1 MALGRRRLIKIC
13 GKYMAQMRVKNGGS
27 CSKVL
32 ACNDMLL
39 KVSKCRLLIVDDDEV
54 NRALLHFLLQS
65 FDCITA
71 DAING
76 AEAMRQLNLGKNI
89 PTIMLLDLN
98 MPIMDG
104 YEVIKAI
111 KDNKEA
117 YPLTRIIVISATS
130 YQNFIKKE
138 DPRHISGYIQKPI
151 NKAKLLELLT
161 DAANEVIQLQQL
173 KIK

>member
-1 MALGRRRLIKIC
+1 MALNMG
-13 GKYMAQMRVKNGGS
+13 KNGAWS
-27 CSKVL
+27 TKVL
-32 ACNDMLL
+32 ACYDMPL

-76 AEAMRQLNLGKNI
+76 EEAMRQLNLGKNI

-104 YEVIKAI
+104 YAVIKAI
-111 KDNKEA
+111 TNNKEA
-117 YPLTRIIVISATS
+117 YPFTRIIVVSASS
-130 YQNFIKKE
+130 YEHFIKRE
-138 DPRHISGYIQKPI
+138 DASSISGYIQKPI
-151 NKAKLLELLT
+151 DKNKLLALLAST
-161 DAANEVIQLQQL
+161 ATEVIEQQQL
-173 KIK
+173 KVR

>member
-1 MALGRRRLIKIC
+1 MT
-13 GKYMAQMRVKNGGS
+13 QMRGENGRLTT
-27 CSKVL
+27 KML
-32 ACNDMLL
+32 ACQDMPL

-111 KDNKEA
+111 KNNKEA

-138 DPRHISGYIQKPI
+138 DPCHISGYIQKPI

-161 DAANEVIQLQQL
+161 EAANEVTQLQQL

>member
-1 MALGRRRLIKIC
+1 MINKSDILNA
-13 GKYMAQMRVKNGGS
+13 N
-27 CSKVL
+27 
-32 ACNDMLL
+32 
-39 KVSKCRLLIVDDDEV
+39 LLIVDDQYGNVLLLEKILSGAGYTSITSTQNSSEV
-54 NRALLHFLLQS
+54 YELHH
-65 FDCITA
+65 
-71 DAING
+71 
-76 AEAMRQLNLGKNI
+76 KNHYDLI
-89 PTIMLLDLN
+89 ILDLH

-138 DPRHISGYIQKPI
+138 DPCHISGYIQKPI

-161 DAANEVIQLQQL
+161 EAAIEVTQLQQL

>member
-1 MALGRRRLIKIC
+1 
-13 GKYMAQMRVKNGGS
+13 
-27 CSKVL
+27 
-32 ACNDMLL
+32 MLL

-71 DAING
+71 DAVNG
-76 AEAMRQLNLGKNI
+76 VEAMKQLNLGKNI

-104 YEVIKAI
+104 YEVINAI
-111 KDNKEA
+111 KNNKEV

-130 YQNFIKKE
+130 YQNFTKKE
-138 DPRHISGYIQKPI
+138 DPCHISGYIQKPI

-161 DAANEVIQLQQL
+161 DAANEVTCLQQL

>member
-1 MALGRRRLIKIC
+1 
-13 GKYMAQMRVKNGGS
+13 
-27 CSKVL
+27 
-32 ACNDMLL
+32 
-39 KVSKCRLLIVDDDEV
+39 
-54 NRALLHFLLQS
+54 LLQS

-89 PTIMLLDLN
+89 PTIILLDLN

-111 KDNKEA
+111 KNNKET

-130 YQNFIKKE
+130 YQNFTKRE
-138 DPRHISGYIQKPI
+138 DPSHISGYIQKPI
-151 NKAKLLELLT
+151 DKTKLLELLT
-161 DAANEVIQLQQL
+161 NTATEVIQIQQS

>member
-1 MALGRRRLIKIC
+1 MGLCGMRLKKIC
-13 GKYMAQMRVKNGGS
+13 GKYMTQMGLKNGGWLT
-27 CSKVL
+27 KAL
-32 ACNDMLL
+32 AWYDMLL

-65 FDCITA
+65 FNCITA

-76 AEAMRQLNLGKNI
+76 KEAIRQLSLGKNI
-89 PTIMLLDLN
+89 PTIVLLDLN

-111 KDNKEA
+111 KNNKEA

-130 YQNFIKKE
+130 YQHFIKRE
-138 DPRHISGYIQKPI
+138 DPCHISGYIQKPI
-151 NKAKLLELLT
+151 DKTKLLALLT
-161 DAANEVIQLQQL
+161 SAANEVIQVQQL

>member
-1 MALGRRRLIKIC
+1 MVLGGSCLIKIC
-13 GKYMAQMRVKNGGS
+13 GKYMGQIRAINGGWLT
-27 CSKVL
+27 KVL
-32 ACNDMLL
+32 AWQNMLL

-89 PTIMLLDLN
+89 PTIILLDLN

-111 KDNKEA
+111 KNNKEA

-138 DPRHISGYIQKPI
+138 DPCHISGYIQKPI

-161 DAANEVIQLQQL
+161 EAANEVTQLQQL

>member
-1 MALGRRRLIKIC
+1 
-13 GKYMAQMRVKNGGS
+13 MAQMRVKREGS
-27 CSKVL
+27 YSKVL
-32 ACNDMLL
+32 ACQDMLL

-76 AEAMRQLNLGKNI
+76 EEALKQLNLGKNI
-89 PTIMLLDLN
+89 PTIVLLDLN

-111 KDNKEA
+111 KNNKEA

-130 YQNFIKKE
+130 YQNFIKRE
-138 DPRHISGYIQKPI
+138 DPCHISGYIQKPI
-151 NKAKLLELLT
+151 DKTKLLQLLA
-161 DAANEVIQLQQL
+161 DAANEVINLQQL

>member
-1 MALGRRRLIKIC
+1 
-13 GKYMAQMRVKNGGS
+13 MAQMRVKREGYY
-27 CSKVL
+27 SKVL
-32 ACNDMLL
+32 ACQDMLL

-76 AEAMRQLNLGKNI
+76 EDALKQLNLGKNI
-89 PTIMLLDLN
+89 PTIVLLDLN

-104 YEVIKAI
+104 YEVIKVI
-111 KDNKEA
+111 KNNKEA

-130 YQNFIKKE
+130 YQNFIKRE
-138 DPRHISGYIQKPI
+138 DPCHISGYIQKPI
-151 NKAKLLELLT
+151 NKTKLLELLA
-161 DAANEVIQLQQL
+161 DAANEVINLQQL

>member
-1 MALGRRRLIKIC
+1 MP
-13 GKYMAQMRVKNGGS
+13 
-27 CSKVL
+27 
-32 ACNDMLL
+32 L

-76 AEAMRQLNLGKNI
+76 EAAMRPFNLGKNI

-104 YEVIKAI
+104 YAVIKAVI
-111 KDNKEA
+111 NNQA
-117 YPLTRIIVISATS
+117 LYPFTRIIVISASS
-130 YQNFIKKE
+130 YEHFTKKE
-138 DPRHISGYIQKPI
+138 DASSISGYIQKPI
-151 NKAKLLELLT
+151 NKNKLLELLT
-161 DAANEVIQLQQL
+161 NTANEVIEQQQL
-173 KIK
+173 KVR

>member
-1 MALGRRRLIKIC
+1 
-13 GKYMAQMRVKNGGS
+13 MAQMRAKREGS
-27 CSKVL
+27 YSKVL
-32 ACNDMLL
+32 ACQDMLL

-76 AEAMRQLNLGKNI
+76 EEALKHLNLGKNI
-89 PTIMLLDLN
+89 PTIVLLDLN

-111 KDNKEA
+111 KNNKEA

-130 YQNFIKKE
+130 YQNFIKRE
-138 DPRHISGYIQKPI
+138 DPCHISGYIQKPI
-151 NKAKLLELLT
+151 DKTKLLQLLA
-161 DAANEVIQLQQL
+161 DAANEVINLQQL

>member
-1 MALGRRRLIKIC
+1 MALRGSCLIKIC
-13 GKYMAQMRVKNGGS
+13 GKYMALITGENGGS
-27 CSKVL
+27 YSKVL
-32 ACNDMLL
+32 ACLDMLL

-76 AEAMRQLNLGKNI
+76 EEALKQLNLGKNI
-89 PTIMLLDLN
+89 PTIVLLDLN

-111 KDNKEA
+111 KNNKEA

-130 YQNFIKKE
+130 YQNFIKRE
-138 DPRHISGYIQKPI
+138 DPCHISGYIQKPI
-151 NKAKLLELLT
+151 DKTKLLELLAS
-161 DAANEVIQLQQL
+161 AANEVINLQQL